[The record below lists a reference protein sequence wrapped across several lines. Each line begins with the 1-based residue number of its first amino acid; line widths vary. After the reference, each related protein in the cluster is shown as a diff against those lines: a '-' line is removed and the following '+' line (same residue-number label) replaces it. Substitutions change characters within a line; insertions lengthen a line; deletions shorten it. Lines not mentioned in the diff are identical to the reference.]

1 MATPPAP
8 EAGRRPSPWR
18 DLPGWI
24 ALIWAAW
31 WSVAYVQ
38 SALAH
43 RFPQLLSWLG
53 R

>member
-1 MATPPAP
+1 MDDRDAP
-8 EAGRRPSPWR
+8 RPSPWR

-31 WSVAYVQ
+31 WSFAYLQ

-43 RFPQLLSWLG
+43 RFPQVLGWLS
-53 R
+53 RT